1 MQICHVTNHSPFHP
15 LTKMAATILLGFTP
29 LVSMHAH
36 LSWLLVVVFAGIF
49 VLEHHYKA
57 ALSALIWYA
66 LLAGIIAYADT
77 CMTASG
83 TCVAGTCTTG
93 AVGAFMAPLIRV
105 MYSFIYMLKVFYVPM
120 LAAKWLISTTDV
132 GNMLAAL
139 DSIRVPSAISIPLC
153 VMLRFFPAYREDSR
167 AIKQALT
174 MRDITLRHPIMYA
187 ERFCVPMLIVSCK
200 LADELAKA
208 AETKGIANP
217 APKTHYQQ
225 CHFHACDGVCLALML
240 ACIILACGCGGLWC
254 SR

>member
-77 CMTASG
+77 CMTASS
-83 TCVAGTCTTG
+83 TSVAGTCTTS
-93 AVGAFMAPLIRV
+93 AVGGFMAAPLRV

>member
-15 LTKMAATILLGFTP
+15 LTKMAAAILLGFTP

-36 LSWLLVVVFAGIF
+36 LSWLFVVVFAGIF
-49 VLEHHYKA
+49 MLERRYKD

-66 LLAGIIAYADT
+66 LLSGFIAYADT
-77 CMTASG
+77 CMAAAS
-83 TCVAGTCTTG
+83 TG
-93 AVGAFMAPLIRV
+93 GFMEAPIRV

-153 VMLRFFPAYREDSR
+153 VMVRFFPAYKEDKR

-174 MRDITLRHPIMYA
+174 MRDITLRRPLMYA
-187 ERFCVPMLIVSCK
+187 ERFCVPMLILSCQ

-217 APKTHYQQ
+217 TPKTHYRQ

-240 ACIILACGCGGLWC
+240 ASIILACGCGGLWC

>member
-29 LVSMHAH
+29 LVSMHAN

-49 VLEHHYKA
+49 MLERRYKD

-66 LLAGIIAYADT
+66 LLAGFIAYADT
-77 CMTASG
+77 CMAA
-83 TCVAGTCTTG
+83 AGTG
-93 AVGAFMAPLIRV
+93 GFMEAPIRV

-120 LAAKWLISTTDV
+120 LAAKWLIITTDV

-153 VMLRFFPAYREDSR
+153 VMVRFFPAYKEDNR

-174 MRDITLRHPIMYA
+174 MRDITLRRPLMYA
-187 ERFCVPMLIVSCK
+187 ERFCVPMLILSCQ

-217 APKTHYQQ
+217 TPKTHYRQ
-225 CHFHACDGVCLALML
+225 CHFHACDGVCLGVML
-240 ACIILACGCGGLWC
+240 ACIMLVCVCGGLWC

>member
-15 LTKMAATILLGFTP
+15 LTKMAAAILLGFTP

-49 VLEHHYKA
+49 MLERRYKD

-66 LLAGIIAYADT
+66 LLSGFIAYADT
-77 CMTASG
+77 CMAAAS
-83 TCVAGTCTTG
+83 TG
-93 AVGAFMAPLIRV
+93 GFMEAAIRV

-153 VMLRFFPAYREDSR
+153 VMVRFFPAYKEDKR

-174 MRDITLRHPIMYA
+174 MRDITLRRPLMYA
-187 ERFCVPMLIVSCK
+187 ERFCVPMLILSCQ

-217 APKTHYQQ
+217 APKTHYRQ
-225 CHFHACDGVCLALML
+225 CYFHACDGVCLALLLACIML
-240 ACIILACGCGGLWC
+240 ACVYGGLWC